1 MAAFEQLAFGFEEG
15 AGAAVPAGTSPVAV
29 QPGVP
34 ALAQQSA
41 HLHPLRPAQPA
52 ARPAARPAT
61 QSTPAPLTHPR
72 AIRDVLL
79 AGQRVR
85 YAFRRGKR
93 RTIGFVV
100 GPEGLS
106 VSAPRW
112 VGLGEV
118 ESALQEKAVWILR
131 KLQEQGERSRRLQS
145 ARIVWA
151 DGACVPYLG
160 RPVQLK
166 LDAAGVSAPDG
177 VCLEA
182 ADGGLDADPK
192 AASMP
197 VLRLGL
203 PADAQAERIRDVVHS
218 WWQRQAKR
226 LFEERCQ
233 LYAQRLGVRVKRLSL
248 SAAQTRWG
256 SATAD
261 GSVRLNWRLI
271 QFPLSAV
278 DYVVVHELAHLR
290 EMNHSAAFWDVVRSV
305 LPAYHQ
311 AQEPLKQALHMGD

>member
-15 AGAAVPAGTSPVAV
+15 PGAAVSAA
-29 QPGVP
+29 PG
-34 ALAQQSA
+34 
-41 HLHPLRPAQPA
+41 PA
-52 ARPAARPAT
+52 AAPAPAAP
-61 QSTPAPLTHPR
+61 TPAPLSHPQ
-72 AIRDVLL
+72 ASRDVLL

-118 ESALQEKAVWILR
+118 EAALQEKAAWILR

-166 LDAAGVSAPDG
+166 LDAAGVRAPGG
-177 VCLEA
+177 V
-182 ADGGLDADPK
+182 DRK
-192 AASMP
+192 S
-197 VLRLGL
+197 
-203 PADAQAERIRDVVHS
+203 VV
-218 WWQRQAKR
+218 
-226 LFEERCQ
+226 
-233 LYAQRLGVRVKRLSL
+233 
-248 SAAQTRWG
+248 
-256 SATAD
+256 
-261 GSVRLNWRLI
+261 
-271 QFPLSAV
+271 
-278 DYVVVHELAHLR
+278 
-290 EMNHSAAFWDVVRSV
+290 
-305 LPAYHQ
+305 
-311 AQEPLKQALHMGD
+311 

>member
-1 MAAFEQLAFGFEEG
+1 MRPPPPSSSADLTGLNSRAMVAFEQLAFGFDEG
-15 AGAAVPAGTSPVAV
+15 PRAAVPISNSAGGVASPSA
-29 QPGVP
+29 PPP
-34 ALAQQSA
+34 A
-41 HLHPLRPAQPA
+41 P
-52 ARPAARPAT
+52 
-61 QSTPAPLTHPR
+61 TPAPVSHPQASR
-72 AIRDVLL
+72 EVVL

-118 ESALQEKAVWILR
+118 EAALQEKASWILR
-131 KLQEQGERSRRLQS
+131 KLQEQGELSRRIQS
-145 ARIVWA
+145 SRIVWA
-151 DGACVPYLG
+151 DGARVPYLG
-160 RPVQLK
+160 RQVRLV
-166 LDAAGVSAPDG
+166 LDAAGVSAPG
-177 VCLEA
+177 AARLEE
-182 ADGGLDADPK
+182 DPGS
-192 AASMP
+192 AEAP

-203 PADAQAERIRDVVHS
+203 PAQAQAERIRDVVHS
-218 WWQRQAKR
+218 WWQRQAKQ
-226 LFEERCQ
+226 LFEQRCQ
-233 LYAQRLGVRVKRLSL
+233 WYAQRLGVRVKRLSL

-271 QFPLSAV
+271 QFPLSTV

-290 EMNHSAAFWDVVRSV
+290 EMNHSAAFWEVVRSV
-305 LPAYHQ
+305 LPTYEQ
-311 AQEPLKQALHMGD
+311 AQEPLKQAVPLGD